1 MKSIKKILIIFI
13 AILIISFTYLPKQ
26 TYAIDEIIDSGSNF
40 ISIGQSETTPIEEQA
55 LADTSSYIYGVLFA
69 IGLVI
74 AVAVG
79 MIIGIQFITGSIDE
93 KAKIKETLIPYFV
106 GVFILFAA
114 FSIWKIAIKIGNDVE
129 QTKTQTEPIQGA
141 SNSSWTEVIQ

>member
-40 ISIGQSETTPIEEQA
+40 ISIGQNETSPIEEQA

-93 KAKIKETLIPYFV
+93 KAKIKETLIPYCV

-114 FSIWKIAIKIGNDVE
+114 FSIWKITIKIGNDVE
-129 QTKTQTEPIQGA
+129 QTERKNEPIQGA
-141 SNSSWTEVIQ
+141 SNSSWTEVVQ